1 MSLECM
7 KRHEC
12 ISCMRRFPTDDQLK
26 EVSREEL
33 EQLATCAINTSRQLD
48 QIIEASYDTL
58 FVTDGE
64 GNVLRVN
71 EAYEKLVGVSRSQL
85 VGVNVK
91 DLEGDV
97 ISRSATLE
105 AIRLGKTVTIV
116 QDVLKNHST
125 GYVTSRPIFK
135 NGKIEMVVSNNRN
148 FDELETLKL
157 ELETEREKVQKYI
170 TELEYIR
177 KEYLIPND
185 LVARDKRA
193 LEVLYRARKVASF
206 DSNVL
211 ITGETG
217 TGKEQYAK
225 FIHNASHRKNAPFV
239 RVNCGAIT
247 PTIIESELFGYEK
260 GSFTGASTSGK
271 KGLFEIADQ
280 GTIFLDEIGE
290 LPYEMQVKLLRV
302 IQEQELV
309 RVGGTQPVKINVR
322 VLAATNRN
330 LKEMVQNKQFRED
343 LYYRLN
349 VVTIEVP
356 PLRERPDDIV
366 PLVMHFMQ
374 ELNQRYHM
382 NKRVSRGAYTLLRA
396 YSWPGNIRELKNILE
411 EAAVMSESDV
421 LEKEDFL
428 LGAEPPHVDKSV
440 LKSGKPLNMIL
451 EETEYHYLRSA
462 LSEYGSMRK
471 AAAGLGLSATTYI
484 RRLKKLE
491 ELYGR
496 GTASDVEQTV

>member
-1 MSLECM
+1 MGLECM
-7 KRHEC
+7 KKQEC
-12 ISCMRRFPTDDQLK
+12 ISCMRRFPADDQLK
-26 EVSREEL
+26 KVSRAEL

-71 EAYEKLVGVSRSQL
+71 KAYEQL
-85 VGVNVK
+85 VGVDRKHLVGINVR
-91 DLEGDV
+91 DLEGKV

-105 AIRLGKTVTIV
+105 AIRLGKTVTIEQNV
-116 QDVLKNHST
+116 MMNHTT
-125 GYVTSRPIFK
+125 GYVTSCPIFK

-148 FDELETLKL
+148 FDELETLKV
-157 ELETEREKVQKYI
+157 ELENEREKVQKYI
-170 TELEYIR
+170 TELEYVR
-177 KEYLIPND
+177 KEYMIPDD

-193 LEVLYRARKVASF
+193 LEVLYRAQKVAGF

-225 FIHNASHRKNAPFV
+225 FIHNVSHRKNSPFV

-260 GSFTGASTSGK
+260 GSFTGANTSGK

-309 RVGGTQPVKINVR
+309 RVGGTQPIKINVR

-330 LKEMVQNKQFRED
+330 LREMVQKKQFRED

-366 PLVMHFMQ
+366 PLVMYFMQ
-374 ELNQRYHM
+374 ELNERYHM
-382 NKRVSRGAYTLLRA
+382 DKRVSRGAYSLLRT

-428 LGAEPPHVDKSV
+428 LGAELPQVDGAA
-440 LKSGKPLNMIL
+440 LRSGKTLTAIL
-451 EETEYHYLRSA
+451 EETELRYLRSA

-471 AAAGLGLSATTYI
+471 AAAGLGLPATTYA

-491 ELYGR
+491 EMYG
-496 GTASDVEQTV
+496 GSDSKMVQGPD